1 MPQMGKQSKNN
12 LKKEE
17 VSTASG
23 ETEPSLHGLGEL
35 EMGQQGVRA
44 SSFGSRFLSNEKEDG
59 GRDVL
64 G

>member
-23 ETEPSLHGLGEL
+23 ETEPSLHRLGEL
-35 EMGQQGVRA
+35 EMGQQRGAGKSKLVWEQV
-44 SSFGSRFLSNEKEDG
+44 SQ
-59 GRDVL
+59 
-64 G
+64 

>member
-35 EMGQQGVRA
+35 EMGQQGGKSKLVW
-44 SSFGSRFLSNEKEDG
+44 EQ
-59 GRDVL
+59 VCQ
-64 G
+64 